1 MGMPLSR
8 NGGAVIRV
16 LIVSQEAGTRK
27 YLEHS
32 IAHDPGLLLVA
43 RSDSL
48 ESLGDEIGE
57 RHPDVIVLDSGPE
70 SHLPLPMLLERRPT
84 RDAPPFVV
92 LLDDLDDE
100 AGARA
105 LRAGAR
111 AVLSRLAPPEQI
123 RAAVRAAA
131 AGLASLPATL
141 AAAVLDDTP
150 GHEIRAPADT
160 GDRALTPRE
169 REILT
174 LLGEGL
180 VNKEIGVGL
189 GISEHTVKTHLA
201 AIYEKLEA
209 SNRAEA
215 VATGLRRGLVML

>member
-1 MGMPLSR
+1 MGATLPHAS
-8 NGGAVIRV
+8 GEVIRV
-16 LIVSQEAGTRK
+16 LVVSPSSGARRA
-27 YLEHS
+27 LEDVV
-32 IAHDPGLLLVA
+32 AQDPGVALLAGADPSEL
-43 RSDSL
+43 
-48 ESLGDEIGE
+48 
-57 RHPDVIVLDSGPE
+57 PDVIVFDSGLE
-70 SHLPLPMLLERRPT
+70 SYPPLPMLLERRPSS
-84 RDAPPFVV
+84 DAKAFVV
-92 LLDDLDDE
+92 LLEDLDGE

-111 AVLSRLAPPEQI
+111 AVLPRSASPQEI

-131 AGLASLPATL
+131 AGLASLPAAL
-141 AAAVLDDTP
+141 AGALLDGRSPDSAAAPL
-150 GHEIRAPADT
+150 DT
-160 GDRALTPRE
+160 GDHILTPRE

-180 VNKEIGVGL
+180 VNREIGVRL

-201 AIYEKLEA
+201 AIYEKLKV

>member
-1 MGMPLSR
+1 M
-8 NGGAVIRV
+8 IRV
-16 LIVSQEAGTRK
+16 LIVSPRSGARRA
-27 YLEHS
+27 LEH
-32 IAHDPGLLLVA
+32 AVGQDPGLLLVA
-43 RSDSL
+43 TSDSL

-57 RHPDVIVLDSGPE
+57 RRPDVVVLGPGPE
-70 SHLPLPMLLERRPT
+70 PQLPLPLLLEQRPH
-84 RDAPPFVV
+84 RDTTPVVV
-92 LLDDLDDE
+92 LLDDLDGE

-111 AVLSRLAPPEQI
+111 AVLPRHASPEEI

-131 AGLASLPATL
+131 TGLASLPAAL
-141 AAAVLDDTP
+141 ATAVLDDKSGDGT
-150 GHEIRAPADT
+150 RAPADT

-180 VNKEIGVGL
+180 ANKEIGARL

-201 AIYEKLEA
+201 AIYEKLGA

>member
-1 MGMPLSR
+1 M
-8 NGGAVIRV
+8 IRV
-16 LIVSQEAGTRK
+16 LVVSPSSGARRA
-27 YLEHS
+27 LEDVV
-32 IAHDPGLLLVA
+32 AQDPGVALLAGADPSEL
-43 RSDSL
+43 
-48 ESLGDEIGE
+48 
-57 RHPDVIVLDSGPE
+57 PDVIVFDSGLE
-70 SHLPLPMLLERRPT
+70 SYPLPMLLEQRPSS
-84 RDAPPFVV
+84 DAKALVV
-92 LLDDLDDE
+92 LLEDLDGE

-111 AVLSRLAPPEQI
+111 AVLPRSASPQEL

-131 AGLASLPATL
+131 AGLASLPAAL
-141 AAAVLDDTP
+141 AGALLDGRSPDSSAAAL
-150 GHEIRAPADT
+150 DT
-160 GDRALTPRE
+160 GDHILTPRE

-180 VNKEIGVGL
+180 VNREIGVRL

>member
-1 MGMPLSR
+1 M
-8 NGGAVIRV
+8 IRV
-16 LIVSQEAGTRK
+16 LIVAPRSRTRRQ
-27 YLEHS
+27 LEHVV
-32 IAHDPGLLLVA
+32 AQDPGLLLVA
-43 RSDSL
+43 VSDAF
-48 ESLGDEIGE
+48 ESLNDVIDEC
-57 RHPDVIVLDSGPE
+57 RPDVIVLDPGPE
-70 SHLPLPMLLERRPT
+70 SHLPLPMLLEQQPT
-84 RDAPPFVV
+84 RDTTPFVV
-92 LLDDLDDE
+92 LLEDLAGE

-111 AVLSRLAPPEQI
+111 AALPRTAAPDEL

-131 AGLASLPATL
+131 AGLASLPAAL
-141 AAAVLDDTP
+141 AMAVLDGKASD
-150 GHEIRAPADT
+150 GMRAPVDT
-160 GDRALTPRE
+160 QDPRLTPRE

-180 VNKEIGVGL
+180 VNKEIGVWL

>member
-1 MGMPLSR
+1 MSPD
-8 NGGAVIRV
+8 
-16 LIVSQEAGTRK
+16 AGTRK
-27 YLEHS
+27 DLEHS
-32 IAHDPGLLLVA
+32 IAEDPGMLLVA

-57 RHPDVIVLDSGPE
+57 GRPDVIVLDPGPE
-70 SHLPLPMLLERRPT
+70 SHFTLPMLLEQRPNRGAT
-84 RDAPPFVV
+84 PFVV
-92 LLDDLDDE
+92 LLDDLDRE

-111 AVLSRLAPPEQI
+111 AVLPRPASPEQI

-141 AAAVLDDTP
+141 AAAVFDDTL
-150 GHEIRAPADT
+150 GDGTRAAVAE
-160 GDRALTPRE
+160 GDRPLTPRE
-169 REILT
+169 GEILT

-180 VNKEIGVGL
+180 VNKEIGVRL
-189 GISEHTVKTHLA
+189 GISEHTVKAHLT

>member
-1 MGMPLSR
+1 M
-8 NGGAVIRV
+8 IRV
-16 LIVSQEAGTRK
+16 LVVSPSSGTRRA
-27 YLEHS
+27 LEHVV
-32 IAHDPGLLLVA
+32 AQDPGLVLLA
-43 RSDSL
+43 GSDSPEL
-48 ESLGDEIGE
+48 
-57 RHPDVIVLDSGPE
+57 PDVIVLDSGPE
-70 SHLPLPMLLERRPT
+70 SHLPFPMLLEQRPS
-84 RDAPPFVV
+84 RDAAPLVV
-92 LLDDLDDE
+92 LLEDLDGE

-111 AVLSRLAPPEQI
+111 AVLPRSAAPEEI

-131 AGLASLPATL
+131 AGLASLPA
-141 AAAVLDDTP
+141 AVAEALLDGTSPD
-150 GHEIRAPADT
+150 GAGAPVDT
-160 GDRALTPRE
+160 GDRILTPRE

-180 VNKEIGVGL
+180 VNKEIAVQL

-215 VATGLRRGLVML
+215 VATGLRRGLIML

>member
-1 MGMPLSR
+1 MDTARSR
-8 NGGAVIRV
+8 AGGVMTDGVVIRV
-16 LIVSQEAGTRK
+16 RVVSPSSGTRRR
-27 YLEHS
+27 LEHVVAQDS
-32 IAHDPGLLLVA
+32 GLALVTEA
-43 RSDSL
+43 DSRS
-48 ESLGDEIGE
+48 
-57 RHPDVIVLDSGPE
+57 PDVVVLDSGDA
-70 SHLPLPMLLERRPT
+70 SHLPLPLLLEQQPMREATPL
-84 RDAPPFVV
+84 VV
-92 LLDDLDDE
+92 LLDDLDGE

-105 LRAGAR
+105 LHAGAR
-111 AVLSRLAPPEQI
+111 AVLPRNASPEEI

-131 AGLASLPATL
+131 AGLASLPA
-141 AAAVLDDTP
+141 AVTKALLDGRSRGGPD
-150 GHEIRAPADT
+150 APVDT
-160 GDRALTPRE
+160 GRPGLTPRE

-180 VNKEIGVGL
+180 VNRQIAEQL